1 MRGSAV
7 NLQAALMV
15 SSTPFSPTEEADWNA
30 SERTLLQ
37 GNPKSGV
44 GSKNE
49 TLRKNLVPGINCIL
63 LAVFC
68 HSDHHTQCY
77 ACGVDSHVACLV
89 STFFFSW
96 CDRVHLGMVIP
107 LGKLAVGS
115 YRPV

>member
-1 MRGSAV
+1 MCSPDGCVQSDGGMRGSAV

-68 HSDHHTQCY
+68 HSDHHIQCY
-77 ACGVDSHVACLV
+77 ACGVDSHCSVHCQHILFLLV
-89 STFFFSW
+89 
-96 CDRVHLGMVIP
+96 
-107 LGKLAVGS
+107 
-115 YRPV
+115 